1 MPRRIIQALDELS
14 RSLGVRV
21 LTPEYEILLALL
33 DRESMTSDELSQSC
47 SASRARF
54 FYILDRLKNWGYLSF
69 QSCRTDRRRKLYQLD
84 PKTKHALH
92 QHFKALQGAS
102 VDLDTFSLRQQ
113 DGAFAEE
120 QSDSTPTAK
129 YPPRLPHLTDEYE
142 VLLYL
147 FLKPGTSRAELVET
161 ISASRT
167 KIHGVLRMLKTSGLI
182 ETQNCPDDARK
193 VLHFPSQTTRSAI
206 ALSIGR
212 VFEYLDALK
221 AVPAAAECPRHQI
234 AP

>member
-14 RSLGVRV
+14 KSLGVRV

-54 FYILDRLKNWGYLSF
+54 FYILDRLKSWGYISC
-69 QSCRTDRRRKLYQLD
+69 QSCRTDRRRKLYRLH

-102 VDLDTFSLRQQ
+102 VDLNTLSLRQQ

-120 QSDSTPTAK
+120 QSEIPPTAK

-161 ISASRT
+161 VSASRT
-167 KIHGVLRMLKTSGLI
+167 KLDSVLGMLKTAELI
-182 ETQNCPDDARK
+182 ETQNCLQDARK
-193 VLHFPSQTTRSAI
+193 VLHFPSDTTRSAI
-206 ALSIGR
+206 ELSIKR
-212 VFEYLDALK
+212 VFEYLDDVDARSDTTTRR
-221 AVPAAAECPRHQI
+221 VS
-234 AP
+234 